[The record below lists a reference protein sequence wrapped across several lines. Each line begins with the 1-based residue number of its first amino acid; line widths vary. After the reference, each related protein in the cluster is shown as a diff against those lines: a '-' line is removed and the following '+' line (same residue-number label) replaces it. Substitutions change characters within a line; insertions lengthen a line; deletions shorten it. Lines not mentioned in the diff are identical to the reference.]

1 MDNPLVSSASDAAQ
15 ELNKK
20 MKRKFF
26 RSKRK
31 LVRNGLVLTN
41 LLLLIGVVGFIVST
55 RNDDP
60 TVAAPTLSL
69 AAEQEVTDP
78 LDELSGADIAVHIAQ
93 LISMDQATAVRNN
106 ADSVN
111 TTLDIVPS
119 GSQVVAKPQIVE
131 TDLKS
136 IQDLITYKVKEGDTI
151 KSIAKEFGVSE
162 DTIRWS
168 NDLTGNSINSGA
180 KIKIPPVNG
189 ILYTVKQGETAKS
202 IADRYGANEAAII
215 AFNDAEIK
223 GIKAGQEIVVPNGEV
238 PVVRR
243 ASPATASG
251 FRFGSS
257 AVYGYN
263 GYSFGYCTWHASNRR
278 TAVGKAIPANLGN
291 ASTWKVRAQLAGMS
305 VGSKPKKHAVL
316 WHPPRDYYGHVAF
329 VEDVYDDGSI
339 LVSDMNYPIWN
350 GVTTRKLSP
359 AQAAAYQYIY

>member
-1 MDNPLVSSASDAAQ
+1 VENPIVSSATETAQ
-15 ELNKK
+15 EINKK
-20 MKRKFF
+20 VKRKFF
-26 RSKRK
+26 RSKRRV
-31 LVRNGLVLTN
+31 VRNGLVITN
-41 LLLLIGVVGFIVST
+41 LVLLIGVVGFIIST
-55 RNDDP
+55 RNNEP
-60 TVAAPTLSL
+60 TVAAPTLNL
-69 AAEQEVTDP
+69 AAEQEVTNP

-93 LISMDQATAVRNN
+93 LVQMDQATAVRNN

-119 GSQVVAKPQIVE
+119 GRQVVAKPQIVE

-136 IQDLITYKVKEGDTI
+136 IRDLVTYKVKEGDTI
-151 KSIAKEFGVSE
+151 KSIAKDFGVSE
-162 DTIRWS
+162 NTIKWS
-168 NDLTGNSINSGA
+168 NDLSGNTVNAGA
-180 KIKIPPVNG
+180 KLKIPPVDG
-189 ILYTVKQGETAKS
+189 LLYTVKEGETAKT

-223 GIKAGQEIVVPNGEV
+223 GLTTGQEIVIPDGEV

-243 ASPATASG
+243 TSSAVASG

-257 AVYGYN
+257 AIYGYN
-263 GYSFGYCTWHASNRR
+263 GYSYGYCTWHAANRR
-278 TAVGKAIPANLGN
+278 TAVGKPIPANLGN
-291 ASTWKVRAQLAGMS
+291 ASTWKVRASLAGIG

-329 VEDVYDDGSI
+329 VEEVYDDGSI